1 MADWIVQPKNFTEK
15 NWCVVRRQCVDSI
28 TSTLATSVEKYGVL
42 SLGLVIETARKIFG
56 LDLKIETQWKLIF
69 VSVLRL

>member
-1 MADWIVQPKNFTEK
+1 M
-15 NWCVVRRQCVDSI
+15 RRQCVDSV

-56 LDLKIETQWKLIF
+56 LDLKIETQ
-69 VSVLRL
+69 